1 MGNYNILRPDSVILE
16 FTIYSL
22 ILHFF
27 IFFVILSRI
36 ERSWSAKKLD
46 KEKFTIIILTHGRTD
61 VLLTLLGRYV
71 RAVSD
76 GKLPQLSKV
85 LIVWNNVHTPPPT
98 EKWKALGPHSIPVI
112 FLQQKENRLTNR
124 FRVFPQIDTEGGIE
138 IVQYLML

>member
-1 MGNYNILRPDSVILE
+1 M
-16 FTIYSL
+16 
-22 ILHFF
+22 
-27 IFFVILSRI
+27 
-36 ERSWSAKKLD
+36 
-46 KEKFTIIILTHGRTD
+46 
-61 VLLTLLGRYV
+61 LLTLLGRYV

-85 LIVWNNVHTPPPT
+85 LIVWNNVHTQPPT